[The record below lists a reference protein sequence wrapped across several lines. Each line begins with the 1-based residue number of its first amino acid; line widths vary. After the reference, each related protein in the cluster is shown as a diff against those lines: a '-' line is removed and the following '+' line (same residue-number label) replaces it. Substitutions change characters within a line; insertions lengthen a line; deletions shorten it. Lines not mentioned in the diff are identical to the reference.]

1 MIKNS
6 IIIPAY
12 NEYENIIELIS
23 EIENEFSD
31 EVDKKEIELII
42 VNDGSNDKT
51 RFSIKENIQQKK
63 IKIKIIHLIKNRGK
77 SFALEIAF
85 NYIDGNNIVIIDADQ
100 QYRVKDIKKL
110 INLIEHE
117 GYDLVNGKRENRK
130 DDSITKITSK
140 FYNFII
146 RKILNLECEDFF
158 SGLKVFK
165 AKIIKVIDFRDLC
178 RFIILL
184 ANLNGFKV
192 HEEPIEHKKRIHGQ
206 SRYNL
211 FSRIKLF
218 VNDFITLFFLRFIN
232 RYKVYLLN
240 IYLRFSLVIYILYYS
255 IFLLFS
261 ENFTVL
267 NLFNDKILILLI
279 SSNIIALILNSIL
292 KIHESHHKI
301 SFNER
306 SKNIDLVETNNE

>member
-31 EVDKKEIELII
+31 EIDKKEIELII

-51 RFSIKENIQQKK
+51 RFSIKKNIYQKK

-85 NYIDGNNIVIIDADQ
+85 NYTDGNNIVIIDADQ

-130 DDSITKITSK
+130 DDRITKITSK

-184 ANLNGFKV
+184 ANLNGFKI
-192 HEEPIEHKKRIHGQ
+192 HEEPIEHNKRVHGQ

-240 IYLRFSLVIYILYYS
+240 IYLRFALVIYILYYS
-255 IFLLFS
+255 IFLIFS
-261 ENFTVL
+261 ENFTAL

-292 KIHESHHKI
+292 KIHETHHKI

-306 SKNIDLVETNNE
+306 LKNIDLVETNNE

>member
-31 EVDKKEIELII
+31 EIDKKEIELII

-51 RFSIKENIQQKK
+51 RFSIKKNIHQKK

-85 NYIDGNNIVIIDADQ
+85 NYTDGNNIVIIDADQ

-184 ANLNGFKV
+184 ANLNGFKI
-192 HEEPIEHKKRIHGQ
+192 HEEPIEHNKRVHGR

-240 IYLRFSLVIYILYYS
+240 IYLRFALVIYILYYS
-255 IFLLFS
+255 IFLIFS
-261 ENFTVL
+261 ENFTAL

-292 KIHESHHKI
+292 KIHETHHKI

-306 SKNIDLVETNNE
+306 LKNIDLVETNNE

>member
-12 NEYENIIELIS
+12 NEYENIVELIS

-31 EVDKKEIELII
+31 EIDKKEIELII

-51 RFSIKENIQQKK
+51 RFSIKEDIQQKK

-85 NYIDGNNIVIIDADQ
+85 NYTEGNNIVIIDADQ

-130 DDSITKITSK
+130 DDNITKVTSK
-140 FYNFII
+140 FYNLII
-146 RKILNLECEDFF
+146 RKILNVECEDFF

-184 ANLNGFKV
+184 ANLNGFKI
-192 HEEPIEHKKRIHGQ
+192 HEEPIEHKKRIHGK

-218 VNDFITLFFLRFIN
+218 VNDFITLFFLRFMN

-240 IYLRFSLVIYILYYS
+240 IYLRFSLAIYILYYS
-255 IFLLFS
+255 IFLIFS

-267 NLFNDKILILLI
+267 NLLNDKILTLLI
-279 SSNIIALILNSIL
+279 LSNIIVLIMNSIL
-292 KIHESHHKI
+292 KIHESQHKI

-306 SKNIDLVETNNE
+306 LKNIDLVETNNE